1 MKPDPTLTRAIAEH
15 ASLDVA
21 TPRSEADPATENR
34 QVLDDLRHAAADLI
48 RRWSAAY
55 PAEAATDLQSG
66 LQAAGNGV
74 VPLAHENPL
83 HRVLSTTE
91 EHP

>member
-1 MKPDPTLTRAIAEH
+1 MKPDPPMTRAIAEH

-21 TPRSEADPATENR
+21 IPRSEADGVTATR

-48 RRWSAAY
+48 RLWGAAH
-55 PAEAATDLQSG
+55 PAEAATDPQSG
-66 LQAAGNGV
+66 SQAAGRGV
-74 VPLAHENPL
+74 VPPAHENP
-83 HRVLSTTE
+83 REAVLSTTE